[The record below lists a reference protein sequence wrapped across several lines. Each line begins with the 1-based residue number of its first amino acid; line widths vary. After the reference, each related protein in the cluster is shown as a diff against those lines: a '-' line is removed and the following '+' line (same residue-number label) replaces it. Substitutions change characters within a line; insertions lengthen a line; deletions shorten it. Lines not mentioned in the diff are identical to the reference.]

1 MKKINNSNPLKTFND
16 NKAMAYKKAG
26 GAMTAYKKSLTKA
39 QMGMDTGRIKKNEP
53 IQPEAKMATLPA
65 GRVTPPIFNSDNS
78 TYVTGTGNLFEK
90 TKVKPGESRISMKPF
105 INVPAGETLY
115 KESENDARTVTRGTM
130 NPRLK
135 KGGPVK
141 RKKK

>member
-1 MKKINNSNPLKTFND
+1 MKKTNKPNPLKTFND

-26 GAMTAYKKSLTKA
+26 GEMAAFKKSLRKA
-39 QMGMDTGRIKKNEP
+39 EMGMDTGPRKKNEP

-65 GRVTPPIFNSDNS
+65 GRVTPSIFNSDNS
-78 TYVTGTGNLFEK
+78 TFVSGTGTLFEK
-90 TKVKPGESRISMKPF
+90 TKVKPGESKVSAKRI

-115 KESENDARTVTRGTM
+115 KESEGDTRSITRGTM

-135 KGGPVK
+135 KGGSVK
-141 RKKK
+141 RKK